1 MALDKIQNLLT
12 KSGVSTELAAQIVES
27 MEEYKA
33 TVVAEAQAELTDK
46 VKAAKQV
53 VLEEVESYK
62 SNLARRVQLFC
73 ESKSQTIEQQLTRRS
88 AASDTEATTK
98 LTEVKALLEGIQLD
112 GSPNS
117 QLEAQLADAKDQL
130 GRLGKQLK
138 TTKSQAERS
147 ARIAESVMEKNQ
159 KLIKENKS
167 LQGGQVIQEGKG
179 TQTPATDEA
188 DITVPARQ
196 RSTVTQVT
204 ESKKP
209 TGQQVITESTNT
221 SQSKIDLIASQMR

>member
-1 MALDKIQNLLT
+1 MALDKIKNLLS
-12 KSGVSTELAAQIVES
+12 KSGVSDALATQIVES

-33 TVVAEAQAELTDK
+33 TVVAEAQEELAQK
-46 VKAAKQV
+46 VKAAKTV

-88 AASDTEATTK
+88 AASETEATTK

-112 GSPNS
+112 GKPNG
-117 QLEAQLADAKDQL
+117 QLQAQLADAKDQL
-130 GRLGKQLK
+130 GRLGKQL
-138 TTKSQAERS
+138 TATKEQAERS

-167 LQGGQVIQEGKG
+167 LAKGGVIQEGKKP
-179 TQTPATDEA
+179 QTSVVEES
-188 DITVPARQ
+188 ITVPARK
-196 RSTVTQVT
+196 RPVTQVT
-204 ESKKP
+204 Q
-209 TGQQVITESTNT
+209 GQKAQAGTKVITESAQTPANT
-221 SQSKIDLIASQMR
+221 IDFIASQMR